1 MHCNN
6 TLILYRICTTL
17 CHNIWIYTLCADY
30 LSICLIL
37 SYLILSY
44 PIISYLIYLW
54 TMDISFP
61 MKMPIFHIFSISI
74 YLTMPIFPW
83 RFGKSSGRTLP
94 LPSSSAAISSIEALG
109 TYDWQ
114 RSWFSS
120 RGRTETPGGVRGFS
134 VANGWSTGWY
144 CCITYIH
151 NYGKIHHAF
160 FMGKSTISTGPFE
173 A

>member
-37 SYLILSY
+37 SYPILSY
-44 PIISYLIYLW
+44 LILYIYGLW
-54 TMDISFP
+54 
-61 MKMPIFHIFSISI
+61 IFHFLWKCRFSIFSISI

-120 RGRTETPGGVRGFS
+120 RGRTEKPGGIRGFS
-134 VANGWSTGWY
+134 VANGWSTGKLL
-144 CCITYIH
+144 H
-151 NYGKIHHAF
+151 NLH
-160 FMGKSTISTGPFE
+160 T
-173 A
+173 